1 MFSLGFV
8 GGPNP
13 LGHRT
18 YMGIIYWLPFFLS
31 RTAWRDGWRE
41 IGIPTSEGCLWYT
54 LRCWYR
60 LSLEVFHI
68 KYGYYVQAWAARGS
82 KHQQTRKMN
91 SELIRKKLRT
101 NCSNM
106 SFKRKLRCIWY
117 KIRCFSFFCVYLE
130 RLKYWYNIVNNAIR
144 YASTL
149 LLQIL
154 YRVFYKILNTA

>member
-1 MFSLGFV
+1 MLRMMLSLGFV

-54 LRCWYR
+54 LRRWYR

-106 SFKRKLRCIWY
+106 SFKRKLRCIWDT
-117 KIRCFSFFCVYLE
+117 RLGVFLSPVYIWSGLSS
-130 RLKYWYNIVNNAIR
+130 NT
-144 YASTL
+144 TL
-149 LLQIL
+149 WIM
-154 YRVFYKILNTA
+154 R